1 MGKVSHLNLRDD
13 EPTAFDGITMAG
25 GFRGEPMDVWGRIHA
40 GYVVLP
46 EGSPSVRG
54 ECCRRLTIQTKDQ

>member
-25 GFRGEPMDVWGRIHA
+25 GFRGEPMDVWGRILT

-46 EGSPSVRG
+46 EGVPERPWRMLPKTYHSN
-54 ECCRRLTIQTKDQ
+54 